1 MRGFGTEHSAW
12 AAHYHFMKR
21 LRHQRTTLGTGLMI
35 ALAISVVAGVF
46 GYYGV
51 LVWRF
56 FFD

>member
-1 MRGFGTEHSAW
+1 
-12 AAHYHFMKR
+12 
-21 LRHQRTTLGTGLMI
+21 MI

-56 FFD
+56 FFDWCKTRSA